1 MDNPTQKEARSPEWC
16 APKRR
21 QILAGAR
28 EVFTELGFE
37 RASVDVIA
45 ARAGV
50 SKATVYNH
58 FRDKDALFTAS
69 FMEGADDVRKELKGV
84 LEGTS
89 DDLEDTLQRTGERMV
104 SVLLSPNALA
114 LRRNIVAEVARFP
127 ELGRMLY
134 EQGPRLT
141 IELISGF
148 LSRWTEK
155 GLLRVEDPKAAAVQF
170 VALCEADLLTR
181 TYLGVTEAT
190 PELIG
195 ETVRRGVEVFLRAY
209 RA

>member
-1 MDNPTQKEARSPEWC
+1 MTHTPQKEARGPEWC
-16 APKRR
+16 TPKRR

-37 RASVDVIA
+37 RASVDLIA

-58 FRDKDALFTAS
+58 FRDKNGLFTAS
-69 FMEGADDVRKELKGV
+69 FMEGADDVRRELKAV
-84 LEGTS
+84 LEGAS
-89 DDLEDTLQRTGERMV
+89 DDLEDTLQRTGERMI

-127 ELGRMLY
+127 ELGLMLY
-134 EQGPRLT
+134 DHGPRLT
-141 IELISGF
+141 IELIAGF
-148 LSRWTEK
+148 LARWAEK
-155 GLLRVEDPKAAAVQF
+155 GILRVDDPRTAAVHF
-170 VALCEADLLTR
+170 IALCEADLLTR